1 MTSPFYI
8 SLTAKT
14 ARLGDAGF
22 GVQAGGVDSRRL
34 GMWGDAR
41 PRTAIVD
48 AVRNLDALAAR
59 SAG

>member
-14 ARLGDAGF
+14 ARHSDAGF
-22 GVQAGGVDSRRL
+22 GVSAGGVGSRWF

-48 AVRNLDALAAR
+48 AAPNLDALAAR

>member
-1 MTSPFYI
+1 MTSTFYI

-14 ARLGDAGF
+14 AHHLGAGF
-22 GVQAGGVDSRRL
+22 GVQADCVGNAGSA
-34 GMWGDAR
+34 MWGDAR

>member
-14 ARLGDAGF
+14 ARPGDAGF

>member
-1 MTSPFYI
+1 MTSPFNI

-14 ARLGDAGF
+14 AHHTGADF
-22 GVQAGGVDSRRL
+22 GMQAGGVGSRWL

>member
-14 ARLGDAGF
+14 ARHGDASF
-22 GVQAGGVDSRRL
+22 GVQARGVGSRWL

-48 AVRNLDALAAR
+48 TARNLDALAAR
-59 SAG
+59 SPG

>member
-1 MTSPFYI
+1 MASTFDI
-8 SLTAKT
+8 TLTAKT
-14 ARLGDAGF
+14 APHGDAGF
-22 GVQAGGVDSRRL
+22 GVLAGGVGSRWL
-34 GMWGDAR
+34 GMRGDAR

>member
-14 ARLGDAGF
+14 AHHIGADF
-22 GVQAGGVDSRRL
+22 GMQAGGVGSRWL

-41 PRTAIVD
+41 PRTATVD
-48 AVRNLDALAAR
+48 TARNLDALAAR
-59 SAG
+59 GAG

>member
-8 SLTAKT
+8 SLTTQT
-14 ARLGDAGF
+14 ARHGDAGF
-22 GVQAGGVDSRRL
+22 GVLAGGVGSRL